1 MSEIRKRP
9 NLYLALLHYPVYD
22 KNRKV
27 ITTALTNLD
36 IHDIART
43 ARTYGIAKYYL
54 VTPLKKQQIL
64 ARRIISH
71 WQSGF
76 GARYNPKRK
85 EALELVTTSDS
96 LQDVCEEIKGFWG
109 IKPRVIVADAK
120 PFVKSIDYSNVRKLI
135 EGGSEPYLLLL
146 GTGWGITEDII
157 ADSDYILSPIRGN
170 TDYYHLSVRSA
181 AAIILDRLL
190 GNRKLGIENK

>member
-1 MSEIRKRP
+1 MSEIRKRA

-22 KNRKV
+22 KNKKV
-27 ITTALTNLD
+27 VTTALTNLD

-43 ARTYGIAKYYL
+43 AKTYGIARYYL
-54 VTPLKKQQIL
+54 VTPLKKQQVL
-64 ARRIISH
+64 ARKILSH
-71 WQSGF
+71 WISGF

-85 EALELVTTSDS
+85 EALELVSTCNS
-96 LQDVCEEIKGFWG
+96 LQDVREEIRNVWG
-109 IKPRVIVADAK
+109 IEPKTIITDAQ
-120 PFVKSIDYSNVRKLI
+120 PFDRSINYSKLKKLI
-135 EGGSEPYLLLL
+135 HEEAVPYLLLL

-157 ADSDYILSPIRGN
+157 MDSDYILSPIRGN

-190 GNRKLGIENK
+190 GNRMSEMGNR

>member
-1 MSEIRKRP
+1 MSEIRKRA

-22 KNRKV
+22 KNKKV
-27 ITTALTNLD
+27 VTTALTNLD

-43 ARTYGIAKYYL
+43 AKTYGIARYYL
-54 VTPLKKQQIL
+54 VTPLKKQQVL
-64 ARRIISH
+64 ARKILSH
-71 WQSGF
+71 WISGF

-85 EALELVTTSDS
+85 EALELVSTCNS
-96 LQDVCEEIKGFWG
+96 LQDVCEEIKNVWG
-109 IKPRVIVADAK
+109 MEPKTIITDAQ
-120 PFVKSIDYSNVRKLI
+120 PFDRSINYSKLKKLI
-135 EGGSEPYLLLL
+135 HKEAVPYLLLL

-157 ADSDYILSPIRGN
+157 MDSDYILSPIRGN

-190 GNRKLGIENK
+190 GNRMSEMGNR